1 MSSIVH
7 LPEQFKIVSGTPGV
21 VTTNAIAACDSV
33 SLKNV
38 NMAWI
43 VCNCFQAAG
52 HATVFNPQRGTAAA
66 TPAGMVAIAHNAPHW
81 LNTDVATSDTLVR
94 GADGTTAALDVGVTD
109 QLLIFQIDP
118 AQLGATYD
126 CMRLVVTSSGQGT
139 NFVSVLYYLE
149 MRYGQ
154 ATPPAAITD

>member
-7 LPEQFKIVSGTPGV
+7 LPEQFKIVAGTPGI

-43 VCNCFQAAG
+43 VCNCFQAGAD
-52 HATVFNPQRGTAAA
+52 ATVFNPQRGTAAA
-66 TPAGMVAIAHNAPHW
+66 TPAGMVAIAHNAPNW
-81 LNTDVATSDTLVR
+81 LNADISVSDTLVR
-94 GADGTTAALDVGVTD
+94 GADGTTAALDAGATD

-118 AQLGATYD
+118 AQLGDTYD
-126 CMRLVVTSSGQGT
+126 CMRLVITSSGDGT
-139 NFVSVLYYLE
+139 NFVSVIYYLE
-149 MRYGQ
+149 TRYAQ
-154 ATPPAAITD
+154 ATPPTAIAD

>member
-7 LPEQFKIVSGTPGV
+7 LPEQFKIVSGTPGI

-43 VCNCFQAAG
+43 VCNFFQNVG
-52 HATVFNPQRGTAAA
+52 QATVCNPQRATAAG
-66 TPAGMVAIAHNAPHW
+66 TPAGSVAIAHNAPHW
-81 LNTDVATSDTLVR
+81 LNADIATSDTLVR
-94 GADGTTAALDVGVTD
+94 GADGVTASLSGVAND

-118 AQLGATYD
+118 AQLGDTYD
-126 CMRLVVTSSGQGT
+126 CMRLVITSSGQGG

-149 MRYGQ
+149 TRYAQ